1 MTPKKSR
8 GISEERKTYNAAVK
22 RWKDSK
28 PQLPGGGRSKTSGT
42 PAQKAEY
49 QNKLKSWKDR
59 KPPSFSEFK
68 AMNQPAQGPSVA
80 PKKPSGKVGQG
91 TVLKN
96 ISPKQQKKTVKQ
108 FDKIMKNAKGGKD
121 GFGRKLLGMFSGSG
135 KRTAMRG
142 KTAYQS
148 NRNRP
153 KPKNK

>member
-1 MTPKKSR
+1 MSYGKT
-8 GISEERKTYNAAVK
+8 ELVKTYEAGVK

-28 PQLPGGGRSKTSGT
+28 PKLKASGRKVSSSDREKYN
-42 PAQKAEY
+42 KA
-49 QNKLKSWKDR
+49 LKSWEDK

-80 PKKPSGKVGQG
+80 PKKASKPSGKVGQG
-91 TVLKN
+91 TILKN

-108 FDKIMKNAKGGKD
+108 FDKIMKNAKGGKS

-142 KTAYQS
+142 KI
-148 NRNRP
+148 R
-153 KPKNK
+153 

>member
-28 PQLPGGGRSKTSGT
+28 PKRPGANRANPATK
-42 PAQKAEY
+42 AQKSEY
-49 QNKLKSWKDR
+49 QNKLKSWEDR

-68 AMNQPAQGPSVA
+68 AMNQPAKGPSVA

-108 FDKIMKNAKGGKD
+108 FDKIMKNAKGGKS
-121 GFGRKLLGMFSGSG
+121 GFGRKLLGKLKFSGSG

-142 KTAYQS
+142 KI
-148 NRNRP
+148 R
-153 KPKNK
+153 

>member
-1 MTPKKSR
+1 MSYGKT
-8 GISEERKTYNAAVK
+8 ELVKTYEAGVK

-28 PQLPGGGRSKTSGT
+28 P
-42 PAQKAEY
+42 
-49 QNKLKSWKDR
+49 KLKASGRRVSSSDREKHNKALKDWKAK

-108 FDKIMKNAKGGKD
+108 FDKIMKNAKGGKS

-142 KTAYQS
+142 KI
-148 NRNRP
+148 R
-153 KPKNK
+153 